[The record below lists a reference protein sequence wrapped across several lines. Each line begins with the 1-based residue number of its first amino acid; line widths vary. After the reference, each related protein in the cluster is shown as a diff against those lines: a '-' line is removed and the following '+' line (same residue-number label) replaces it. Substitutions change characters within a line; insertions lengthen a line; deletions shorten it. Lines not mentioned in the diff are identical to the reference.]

1 MQLLMAIFLMVMMM
15 TSIQVGGRLMLF
27 LKIIKVFMMMSILSI
42 QMVLTLTRP
51 MVMFMVKHL
60 I

>member
-15 TSIQVGGRLMLF
+15 ISIQVGGRLMLF
-27 LKIIKVFMMMSILSI
+27 LKIIKVFMMTSILSI

-51 MVMFMVKHL
+51 MAMFMVKRL